1 MANVLITGCS
11 SGFGLLAAVTFAQQ
25 GHRVFATMRTPAK
38 SGALDAAA
46 LEAGVN
52 IEVVVLDVRD
62 ATSVDAAFAE
72 VVERAGSIDIVVN
85 NAGIEMFGA
94 VHLVSDDEAVR
105 QFDTNVIGVIRVCR
119 AAIPYMKAQ
128 GGGAIVNVG
137 SVAGKVGTPYGG
149 LYAASKHALE
159 ALTESMHFE
168 LAHLGIRVHVIEPGQ
183 FATALGENSIVA
195 AAMVGTD
202 EYDRWQAF
210 RLAQK
215 KLVSGEPANPQLVA
229 DAIYTAATA
238 VPPALRH
245 PVGADAE
252 LILNTKAA
260 MSFEAFESTMRTVLD
275 WHD

>member
-11 SGFGLLAAVTFAQQ
+11 SGFGLLAAVTFAEQ
-25 GHRVFATMRTPAK
+25 GHRVFATMRNPAK
-38 SGALDAAA
+38 SAALDAAA
-46 LEAGVN
+46 SQAGVVV
-52 IEVVVLDVRD
+52 EVVALDVCD
-62 ATSVDAAFAE
+62 SASVDGAIAE

-94 VHLVSDDEAVR
+94 VHLVSDAEAMR

-119 AAIPYMKAQ
+119 AIVPHMKAQ
-128 GGGAIVNVG
+128 GRGAIVNVG

-195 AAMVGTD
+195 AAMIGTD

-229 DAIYTAATA
+229 DAIYSAVTAD
-238 VPPALRH
+238 PPALRH
-245 PVGADAE
+245 VVGTDAE
-252 LILNTKAA
+252 LIINTKAS
-260 MSFEAFESTMRTVLD
+260 MSFETFESTMRAVLD

>member
-11 SGFGLLAAVTFAQQ
+11 SGFGLLAAVTFAEQ
-25 GHRVFATMRTPAK
+25 GHRVFATMRNPAK
-38 SGALDAAA
+38 FDTLERAA
-46 LEAGVN
+46 LAAGVDMM
-52 IEVVVLDVRD
+52 IDVLDVCD
-62 ATSVDAAFAE
+62 SASVDA
-72 VVERAGSIDIVVN
+72 VVASVIKQAGSIDIVVN

-94 VHLVSDDEAVR
+94 VHLVSDAEAMR

-119 AAIPYMKAQ
+119 AVVPYMKAQ
-128 GGGAIVNVG
+128 GHGAIVNVG

-183 FATALGENSIVA
+183 FATALGDNSIVA

-229 DAIYTAATA
+229 DAIYVAATA

-252 LILNTKAA
+252 LIINTKAA

>member
-1 MANVLITGCS
+1 MAHVLITGCS
-11 SGFGLLAAVTFAQQ
+11 SGFGLLASVTFARQ
-25 GHRVFATMRTPAK
+25 GHRVFATMRNPAK
-38 SGALDAAA
+38 SAALDAAA
-46 LEAGVN
+46 AEAGVE
-52 IEVVVLDVRD
+52 IEVMALDVCS
-62 ATSVDAAFAE
+62 AASVDEAIAA

-119 AAIPYMKAQ
+119 AVVPYMKAQ
-128 GGGAIVNVG
+128 GRGAIVNVG

-183 FATALGENSIVA
+183 FATALGENSIVV
-195 AAMVGTD
+195 AAMTGTD
-202 EYDRWQAF
+202 EYHRWQAF

-229 DAIYTAATA
+229 DAIYTAVTA
-238 VPPALRH
+238 DPAALRH

-252 LILNTKAA
+252 LIINTKAA
-260 MSFEAFESTMRTVLD
+260 MSFEAFEATMRTVLD